1 MTSQLRQAAEKRPL
15 TPVERCVLKSQG
27 YIAAR
32 HRGEDG
38 AQFGLIKPENDW
50 TPEITATELAAI
62 QITKARQKLRA
73 EPDEIFKLPY
83 PSVHAM
89 VGQIRIGRLVF
100 VMAHTGNGKTTF
112 ALDLLD
118 HCAQAG
124 VKTDYLGTEQEP
136 YELWTKWAC
145 KRSGVPADIAI
156 NAAWGDYDDDLGQT
170 RVEEELVALQIA
182 YSDLVRF
189 APEKF
194 VTLQA
199 VESAAQGAY
208 ERGATVLFVDH
219 IDRIET
225 EHGQNA
231 FEAMTRLTRRLKE
244 LMRDCGLVGI
254 VLSQISREAR
264 GGDRLGAY
272 LPPQIQHMR
281 GAGTK
286 EEEADAVLGLWRPLR
301 TPIFQETPKEYQ
313 AVMRACRLGQRPMAD
328 ILSANLMGVVLLKHR
343 TRSAIG
349 GQTMLTLRGGAL
361 YEQTGYEPR
370 TNPDQAYR

>member
-1 MTSQLRQAAEKRPL
+1 MSDLLNAAKKGPLSAEQNALLRAK
-15 TPVERCVLKSQG
+15 G
-27 YIAAR
+27 YDAAR
-32 HRGEDG
+32 HRGESG
-38 AQFGLIKPENDW
+38 AEFGLIRPEEDW
-50 TPEITATELAAI
+50 NPEITAQQLAAV
-62 QITKARQKLRA
+62 QITKARQRLRA
-73 EPDEIFKLPY
+73 EPAEVFKLPY

-89 VGQIRIGRLVF
+89 VGQIRVGRLVF

-136 YELWTKWAC
+136 DELWTKWAC

-156 NAAWGDYDDDLGQT
+156 NAAWGDYDDDLAQT
-170 RVEEELVALQIA
+170 RVEDGLVELELLYGDI
-182 YSDLVRF
+182 VRF

-199 VESAAQGAY
+199 IESAAQSAY
-208 ERGATVLFVDH
+208 DRGATVLFVDH
-219 IDRIET
+219 IDRV
-225 EHGQNA
+225 EHEGDLNDFA
-231 FEAMTRLTRRLKE
+231 AMRRLVRRLKE
-244 LMRDCGLVGI
+244 LMRDCALVGM
-254 VLSQISREAR
+254 VLSQVSREAR

-272 LPPQIQHMR
+272 FPPQIQHMR

-301 TPIFQETPKEYQ
+301 GPIFQETVKEYQ
-313 AVMRACRLGQRPMAD
+313 AVMQACRHGQRPVAD
-328 ILSANLMGVVLLKHR
+328 ILSTNLMGVVLLKHR

-349 GQTMLTLRGGAL
+349 RQTMLTLRGGSL
-361 YEQTGYEPR
+361 YEQSGYAPR
-370 TNPDQAYR
+370 TNPDEAYR